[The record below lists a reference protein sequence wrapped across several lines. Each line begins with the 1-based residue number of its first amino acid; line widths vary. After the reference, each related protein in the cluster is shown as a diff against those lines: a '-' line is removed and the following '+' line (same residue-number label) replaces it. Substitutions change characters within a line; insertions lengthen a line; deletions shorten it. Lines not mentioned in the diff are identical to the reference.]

1 MKPFSLIAALVL
13 GLVAL
18 VQLLRLILGWSVVVN
33 GFAIPLWASAVACL
47 VAAVLAVM
55 VLREARR

>member
-18 VQLLRLILGWSVVVN
+18 VQLLRLILGWLVVVN

-47 VAAVLAVM
+47 VAAGLAVM
-55 VLREARR
+55 VWREARR